1 MSMTSVGNG
10 DVRSICSRSG
20 TLVFEHPLT
29 LGLGL
34 LGGFA
39 VFVPIVWPVLVV
51 LAVASLVDVFART
64 LGHESRERSLVV
76 RLVLAVLGAA
86 LLVVFIAFGGL
97 FLLVPGVYV
106 AVVTALTIPAIVID
120 SHGPLGTVLESV
132 ALARGNAI
140 RIVAVVGAVGLLA
153 APGLIV
159 PAVVTV
165 PGPTADVL
173 LGFFGGVALTGWAA
187 ASAVMYLTFTP
198 TNVGSSSSGM
208 PGREDADGPPRG
220 AASGGDTWMG
230 IGSDGR

>member
-1 MSMTSVGNG
+1 MSQTSVGNG
-10 DVRSICSRSG
+10 DVRSILSRSA
-20 TLVFEHPLT
+20 TLVGETPLT

-51 LAVASLVDVFART
+51 LAFAGLIEVFARE
-64 LGHESRERSLVV
+64 LGHQTRERSLVV

-97 FLLVPGVYV
+97 FVVLPGVYV
-106 AVVTALTIPAIVID
+106 AIVTALTIPAIVID
-120 SHGPLGTVLESV
+120 SHGPLGAVLESV

-140 RIVAVVGAVGLLA
+140 RIVAILGAVSLLA

-187 ASAVMYLTFTP
+187 ATATMYLTFTP
-198 TNVGSSSSGM
+198 TNVGSSSSGL
-208 PGREDADGPPRG
+208 PGGESTDG
-220 AASGGDTWMG
+220 AATLKDVGAGT
-230 IGSDGR
+230 GSTDE